1 MGDDIELGAGVKL
14 SATTPGASRMVVF
27 RNGAKIAEF
36 PDATEFSLNV
46 NEKGTYRVE
55 AYLDQLGEPF
65 DKAPWIM
72 SNPIYV
78 R

>member
-1 MGDDIELGAGVKL
+1 MGDDIELGEGVRL
-14 SATTPGASRMVVF
+14 SAATPGASRMVVF

-36 PDATEFSLNV
+36 PDATEFSLNIT
-46 NEKGTYRVE
+46 ETGTYRVE

>member
-1 MGDDIELGAGVKL
+1 
-14 SATTPGASRMVVF
+14 MVVF

-36 PDATEFSLNV
+36 PDVSEFSLNV
-46 NEKGTYRVE
+46 TEKGTYRVE